1 MNSAIPRH
9 SRLFGWVNWKC
20 LLIPCKPRE
29 EMNQNE
35 LQNKE
40 ITPRA
45 IVGFPL
51 GNLSTFFYASF
62 NFFLK
67 WKYG

>member
-1 MNSAIPRH
+1 
-9 SRLFGWVNWKC
+9 
-20 LLIPCKPRE
+20 
-29 EMNQNE
+29 MNQNE

-45 IVGFPL
+45 IVRFPL
-51 GNLSTFFYASF
+51 GSLSTFFNASF

>member
-1 MNSAIPRH
+1 
-9 SRLFGWVNWKC
+9 
-20 LLIPCKPRE
+20 
-29 EMNQNE
+29 MNQNE